1 MTQNFGV
8 ENLSQLNVIATK
20 GIQQKYEEDLFFDW
34 FSSVLLDETGHL
46 KSLSKFQNM
55 AEVLDVLYPTSSKIK
70 NTFLINLFEN
80 QRQHLTFFPK
90 TMLEKYFKES
100 QTIADFQNKITD
112 ALKEN
117 NNKKLAK
124 Y

>member
-1 MTQNFGV
+1 MTHYFGD
-8 ENLSQLNVIATK
+8 ENLSQLNVAPPK
-20 GIQQKYEEDLFFDW
+20 GMQQKYEEDLFFDW

-46 KSLSKFQNM
+46 KSLNKFQNM
-55 AEVLDVLYPTSSKIK
+55 TEVLDVLYPTSSKIK

-90 TMLEKYFKES
+90 IILEKYFKES

-112 ALKEN
+112 ALKAN
-117 NNKKLAK
+117 TNQMLAK
-124 Y
+124 S

>member
-1 MTQNFGV
+1 MTHYFGD

-55 AEVLDVLYPTSSKIK
+55 TEVLDVLYPTSSKIK

-80 QRQHLTFFPK
+80 QRQHLAFFPK

-100 QTIADFQNKITD
+100 QTIAEFQNKITD
-112 ALKEN
+112 ALKVN
-117 NNKKLAK
+117 SNKMLAK
-124 Y
+124 S

>member
-55 AEVLDVLYPTSSKIK
+55 TEVLDVLYPTSSKIK

-112 ALKEN
+112 ALKVN
-117 NNKKLAK
+117 SNQMLAK
-124 Y
+124 S